1 MLSFLLPISA
11 PAFHKRRVSS
21 SSAENELVTEL
32 VAGNTRALEKLYS
45 LYSASLLG
53 IISSIIRHD
62 DIAQDVLQETFLKIW
77 KSIDQYDAEK
87 GRLFTWMARLAKN
100 KAIDHLRSRGEINS
114 MRNED
119 IDESF
124 TEVNQQYQIQ
134 YNPEH
139 IGLKQ
144 LINTLSPP
152 QMIILEM
159 VYFQGYTQTE
169 AAEVLNIPVGTV
181 KTRIRIAIKTLRT
194 FF

>member
-1 MLSFLLPISA
+1 MLSFILPIPT
-11 PAFHKRRVSS
+11 PAFRKPRISS
-21 SSAENELVTEL
+21 TYAENELVIEL
-32 VAGNTRALEKLYS
+32 VSGNTKALERLYS

-53 IISSIIRHD
+53 IISNVIKQED
-62 DIAQDVLQETFLKIW
+62 VAQDVLQETFLKIW
-77 KSIDQYDAEK
+77 KSIGQFDSTK

-124 TEVNQQYQIQ
+124 TEVNQQYQTQ

-144 LINTLSPP
+144 LMRALTPP
-152 QMIILEM
+152 QFIILEM

-169 AAEVLNIPVGTV
+169 AAEALNIPVGTV
-181 KTRIRIAIKTLRT
+181 KTRIRIAIKTLRS

>member
-1 MLSFLLPISA
+1 MLSFILPLPA
-11 PAFHKRRVSS
+11 PVYRKSRSQTNHT
-21 SSAENELVTEL
+21 ENELVNEL
-32 VAGNTRALEKLYS
+32 RSGSTKALEKLYS

-53 IISSIIRHD
+53 IISNVIKQED
-62 DIAQDVLQETFLKIW
+62 VAQDVLQETFLKIW
-77 KSIDQYDAEK
+77 KSIGQFDSTK

-144 LINTLSPP
+144 LMKALTPP
-152 QMIILEM
+152 QFMVLEM

-169 AAEVLNIPVGTV
+169 AAEALNIPVGTV
-181 KTRIRIAIKTLRT
+181 KTRIRIAIKTLRS

>member
-1 MLSFLLPISA
+1 MLSFILPIPA
-11 PAFHKRRVSS
+11 PSLRKPRISS
-21 SSAENELVTEL
+21 LYTENELVAEL
-32 VAGNTRALEKLYS
+32 ASGNTKALENLYK

-53 IISSIIRHD
+53 IISNVIKQED
-62 DIAQDVLQETFLKIW
+62 VAQDVLQETFLKIW
-77 KSIDQYDAEK
+77 KSIGQFDSTK

-124 TEVNQQYQIQ
+124 TEVNEQYQIQ

-144 LINTLSPP
+144 LMSALTPP
-152 QMIILEM
+152 QFIILEM

-169 AAEVLNIPVGTV
+169 AAEALNIPVGTV
-181 KTRIRIAIKTLRT
+181 KTRIRIAIKTLRS